1 MRFVLRSVFC
11 VALVFFSWISSVSAL
26 TFNVPTN
33 GDNVVGHMQWT
44 QAQPGDN
51 FSSIAR
57 RHDVGYYE
65 LVEANPGISPSNP
78 LPGTIIVVPTR
89 FILPPVSRTGLVV
102 NLAELRIYYYPP
114 KSGKVITYPIGI
126 GREGWD
132 TPVGLMSII
141 EKTVNPTWNV
151 PESIRADRAKDGIIL
166 PKSVPPGPDNP
177 LGGYRMRLSKPTFLI
192 HGTNDYRGVGRRSS
206 SGCIRMYPE
215 DVESLFSH
223 IKVGIPVNVI
233 NLTYKA
239 GWLDDK
245 LYLEAHVPLQEQQKD
260 GAVDLEAMRKV
271 VEAATRAKVG
281 KLNWNTAE
289 RIATVENGVPQ
300 VIGYAESMLVSQDA
314 PLTDG

>member
-1 MRFVLRSVFC
+1 VLRSVFC